1 MDLKI
6 LANQVKNDEWIN
18 LIAPVATDII
28 RIESEES
35 IYKFLIDSTG
45 LTNNPIKMNIWF
57 DIYWSAS
64 WTEALRFS
72 NVKPASTVLE
82 IGAGIST
89 NFVRAASNLLGSRG
103 KYITVNLNKDITKDF
118 KKRTRRLPIDINII
132 EGNALYIADYIE
144 PEVASFVAF
153 NHQIND
159 IIQTIVYEMS
169 GQSTEEGDWFGE
181 LLPGMIKLIH
191 EAEESGEM
199 ETSVKPKFLEI
210 IRSCAKVLKT
220 DHLMGFNNGLVP
232 ITLRSGYTI
241 EELGE
246 YIPIARNW
254 ISEGIEDL
262 EEVEIPGFDTK
273 WWLFFKKV

>member
-18 LIAPVATDII
+18 LIAPVATDNI
-28 RIESEES
+28 RIESEEN
-35 IYKFLIDSTG
+35 IYNFLVDSTG
-45 LTNNPIKMNIWF
+45 LTNNPIKMNVWF

-72 NVKPASTVLE
+72 NVKPESTVIE

-89 NFVRAASNLLGSRG
+89 NFIRAANYLLGSSG
-103 KYITVNLNKDITKDF
+103 KYITVNLNKDLTEDF
-118 KKRTRRLPIDINII
+118 KKRTRRLPIDTNFI
-132 EGNALYIADYIE
+132 ERNALYIADHIE
-144 PEVASFVAF
+144 PEAASFIAF
-153 NHQIND
+153 NHQVND

-169 GQSTEEGDWFGE
+169 GQNTEQGNWFE
-181 LLPGMIKLIH
+181 EMLPGMITLIR
-191 EAEESGEM
+191 EAKESGEM
-199 ETSVKPKFLEI
+199 ETSVKPRFLEI

-220 DHLMGFNNGLVP
+220 NHLMGFNNGLVP
-232 ITLRSGYTI
+232 ITLYSGYTI

-246 YIPIARNW
+246 YIPIARKW
-254 ISEGIEDL
+254 ISEGIENL